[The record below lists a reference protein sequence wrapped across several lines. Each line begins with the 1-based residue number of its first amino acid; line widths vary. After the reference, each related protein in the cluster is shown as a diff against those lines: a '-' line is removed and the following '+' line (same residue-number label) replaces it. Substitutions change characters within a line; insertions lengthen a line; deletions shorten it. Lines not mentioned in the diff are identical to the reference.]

1 MLPCRSFKLDESTAM
16 RLSSTL
22 SLYIGRQFLFC
33 FLSVVSALMLIV
45 FLFDVIE
52 MARRAASRPAAT
64 MGLVMQLSLLKLPKL
79 AQELAPFVVLFAT
92 MIAFFRLARTH
103 ELTVVRAAGVSVWQ
117 FLLPVVTVALL
128 IGGVLLAIINP
139 LSAVLYARYE
149 LLEAELFR
157 GQSSLLAVSPTGVWL
172 RQADGKTNSV
182 VHALRVAPDTMILS
196 DVIIFT
202 FEGED
207 KFVGRVDATTAE
219 LKSGHWLLR
228 NAQITT
234 PDHPS
239 QFAAQYELPT
249 DMTRERIQDGFGS
262 PETISFW
269 DLPAFIRTLEA
280 AGFSATRHR
289 MYWHRSIAGP
299 LLLFA
304 MVLLAATFSLRPPR
318 RGGAVRLIM
327 GGIAS
332 GFVLFFLTN
341 LVAAL
346 GQTQSI
352 PVALAAWAPTAVS
365 TLLGVSFLL
374 HLEDG

>member
-1 MLPCRSFKLDESTAM
+1 M

-33 FLSVVSALMLIV
+33 FLSVVSALLLIV

-207 KFVGRVDATTAE
+207 KFVGRLDATTAE

-234 PDHPS
+234 DHPS

>member
-1 MLPCRSFKLDESTAM
+1 
-16 RLSSTL
+16 
-22 SLYIGRQFLFC
+22 
-33 FLSVVSALMLIV
+33 
-45 FLFDVIE
+45 
-52 MARRAASRPAAT
+52 
-64 MGLVMQLSLLKLPKL
+64 MGLIIQMSLLKLPKL
-79 AQELAPFVVLFAT
+79 SLELAPFVVLFAT
-92 MIAFFRLARTH
+92 MIAVFRLARTH
-103 ELTVVRAAGVSVWQ
+103 ELTIVRAAGVSVWQ

-128 IGGVLLAIINP
+128 IGGFLLAIINP

-149 LLEAELFR
+149 ILEAEIFR
-157 GQSSLLAVSPTGVWL
+157 GQASLMEVSPSGVWL
-172 RQADGKTNSV
+172 RQADGHTNSV
-182 VHALRVAPDTMILS
+182 VHATRVAPDSMILS

-207 KFVGRVDATTAE
+207 KFIGRVDAATAQLKPGYWL
-219 LKSGHWLLR
+219 LKS
-228 NAQITT
+228 AQVTT
-234 PDHPS
+234 PDHPT
-239 QFAAQYELPT
+239 QFLAQYELPT
-249 DMTRERIQDGFGS
+249 DMTPERIQDGFGS

-269 DLPAFIRTLEA
+269 ELPSFIRTLEA

-332 GFVLFFLTN
+332 GFLLFFLTN